1 MRMAQI
7 SPKVGIDCSDAR
19 LDVHIYPLDIAFSVA
34 NDPDGWNELDRR
46 LAAVQAKIVAVEASG
61 GCERDVARFL
71 MARGYAM
78 RLVDPYRVRQF
89 AKALGIL
96 AKNDR
101 IDAAIVAQ
109 FVATVATRPMERHKH
124 LERLAEL
131 VTARAQLRDQVTA
144 NANQARRRE
153 DKLLKRLDTRR
164 SKALL
169 ADIQAIDKQI
179 AELIAADP
187 ALKAKNDILRSM
199 KGVGPVLA
207 HTLIA
212 LLPELGLLTRKQIA
226 ALVGVAPIQD
236 QSGKRQGIRY
246 IQGGRPAIRAPLY
259 MAAMTAGVHNPALKI
274 FKERLRAAGKKPK
287 VAIVALMRKII
298 TTLNTLIQD
307 NVKWENRAAA

>member
-1 MRMAQI
+1 MAQI